1 MLNYLKITFFEENNT
16 TLLKRII
23 SFLIIL
29 SLIVVVLETEE
40 TVSEKY
46 KNIFNFFE
54 NLFLLVFI
62 LEYSLRLILSGH
74 ISKYRGFKGKIKYI
88 FSFMAIIDLLAIIPS
103 LLMNFSSDFLLL
115 RIIRLLRMLRI
126 VQILQDNPSINLFFN
141 AIYMSRFQLYASM
154 AITFIILFLSSIFIY
169 ILEGS
174 IQPNEFGSIPR
185 AMWWAI
191 STITTVGYG
200 DVYPITLMGK
210 ILAGI
215 VAICGIGIIAMPA
228 GIISANFNTIHVEKK
243 TNGNKTK
250 R

>member
-1 MLNYLKITFFEENNT
+1 M
-16 TLLKRII
+16 
-23 SFLIIL
+23 
-29 SLIVVVLETEE
+29 
-40 TVSEKY
+40 
-46 KNIFNFFE
+46 
-54 NLFLLVFI
+54 
-62 LEYSLRLILSGH
+62 
-74 ISKYRGFKGKIKYI
+74 
-88 FSFMAIIDLLAIIPS
+88 
-103 LLMNFSSDFLLL
+103 
-115 RIIRLLRMLRI
+115 
-126 VQILQDNPSINLFFN
+126 
-141 AIYMSRFQLYASM
+141 
-154 AITFIILFLSSIFIY
+154 
-169 ILEGS
+169 EGS

>member
-1 MLNYLKITFFEENNT
+1 
-16 TLLKRII
+16 
-23 SFLIIL
+23 
-29 SLIVVVLETEE
+29 
-40 TVSEKY
+40 
-46 KNIFNFFE
+46 
-54 NLFLLVFI
+54 
-62 LEYSLRLILSGH
+62 
-74 ISKYRGFKGKIKYI
+74 
-88 FSFMAIIDLLAIIPS
+88 MAIIDLLAIIPS

-126 VQILQDNPSINLFFN
+126 VKILQDNPSINLFFN

-185 AMWWAI
+185 AMLWAI